1 MQERKRL
8 AEAEKQ
14 LGIVLEKNGDGPHTE
29 ELEAMR
35 ARLTAIRQ
43 ELAD

>member
-1 MQERKRL
+1 MNRL

-14 LGIVLEKNGDGPHTE
+14 LGIVLEKNGDDPHSD

-35 ARLTAIRQ
+35 ERLAEIRL
-43 ELAD
+43 EFTG